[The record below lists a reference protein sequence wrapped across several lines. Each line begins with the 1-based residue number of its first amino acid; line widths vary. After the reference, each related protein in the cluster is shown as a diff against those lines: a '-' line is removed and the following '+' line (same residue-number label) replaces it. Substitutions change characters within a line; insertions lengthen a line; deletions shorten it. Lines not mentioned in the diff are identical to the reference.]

1 MENISESFPKY
12 TKVTSKNGKVY
23 YKKPLDTNRRDK
35 NKYYENHKIK
45 LQKQM
50 TIQRIIENKNVSMI
64 TLKKHNIDKIEII
77 NIFSNKIKKSPENFD
92 KLLDIQNKFIEKLK
106 VTNTT

>member
-1 MENISESFPKY
+1 MENISELIPKY

-50 TIQRIIENKNVSMI
+50 TVQRILTNKNVSMT
-64 TLKKHNIDKIEII
+64 TLKKHNIDRIEII
-77 NIFSNKIKKSPENFD
+77 NIFSNKIKEFPENFD

>member
-1 MENISESFPKY
+1 MENISEAFPKY

-35 NKYYENHKIK
+35 NKYYENHKAK

-50 TIQRIIENKNVSMI
+50 TIQRIVENKNVSII

-77 NIFSNKIKKSPENFD
+77 DIFSNKIKESPENFD
-92 KLLDIQNKFIEKLK
+92 KLLEIQNKFIEKLK